1 MARESDQN
9 RHNDISRNNEEVD
22 QHDIGHHHG
31 DTDRSGESTRRL
43 GIVLALVLVFMV
55 VEAVA
60 GWLTNSLA
68 LLADAGH
75 MLTDAG
81 AIALALFASWLTRR
95 PGGPQ
100 RTYGYYRAEILAAL
114 ANAVTLIVIVVF
126 IVIEAY
132 KRLGEPPTVMGL
144 PMMVVATVGL
154 VVNLIGMWVL
164 GGHHGHN
171 HGRKGLNLQG
181 VFWHIIGDALG
192 SIAAIVGGL
201 LVWWQGW
208 HWADPLVSMLIS
220 LIILY
225 GGVRLVLK
233 SVSVLMEISPERID
247 VREVQHALE
256 RLPGVVECHDL
267 HVWTVTSGLESLTAH
282 LVVDPYPADTNLLA
296 CAHGL
301 LQEQFELDHVTIQ
314 VEPVGFSHVDC
325 GFVLPNSS

>member
-1 MARESDQN
+1 MSHRTDDN
-9 RHNDISRNNEEVD
+9 HHNDMSQNNVKT
-22 QHDIGHHHG
+22 HYHGHEHRHG
-31 DTDRSGESTRRL
+31 GNDHSGESTRRL
-43 GIVLALVLVFMV
+43 GIVLALVVVFMV

-81 AIALALFASWLTRR
+81 AIALALFASWLSRR
-95 PGGPQ
+95 PSGPQ

-132 KRLGEPPTVMGL
+132 HRLSEPQTVMGL
-144 PMMVVATVGL
+144 PMMAVASVGL
-154 VVNLIGMWVL
+154 VVNLIGMWIL
-164 GGHHGHN
+164 GGHHGHD
-171 HGRKGLNLQG
+171 HGRQGLNLQG
-181 VFWHIIGDALG
+181 VLWHIIGDALG

-201 LVWWQGW
+201 LVWWQGRY
-208 HWADPLVSMLIS
+208 WADPLVSVLIS

-233 SVSVLMEISPERID
+233 SVSVLMEVSPAEID
-247 VREVQHALE
+247 VREVQRALE

-267 HVWTVTSGLESLTAH
+267 HVWTVTSGLESLSVH
-282 LVVDPYPADTNLLA
+282 LIVDPFPADTDLLA
-296 CAHGL
+296 HAHEVL
-301 LQEQFELDHVTIQ
+301 HERFRLNHVTIQ
-314 VEPVGFSHVDC
+314 VEPVGFAHVEC
-325 GFVLPNSS
+325 EFV

>member
-1 MARESDQN
+1 MSQEDGMD
-9 RHNDISRNNEEVD
+9 HYNDISRNNEEVHR
-22 QHDIGHHHG
+22 HDHEHHHAEN
-31 DTDRSGESTRRL
+31 DRSGESTARL
-43 GIVLALVLVFMV
+43 GIVFALVVVFMF

-81 AIALALFASWLTRR
+81 AIALALFASWLSRR
-95 PGGPQ
+95 PSGPQ

-132 KRLGEPPTVMGL
+132 HRLAEPPTVMGL
-144 PMMVVATVGL
+144 PMMAVASVGL
-154 VVNLIGMWVL
+154 VVNLIGMWIL
-164 GGHHGHN
+164 GGNHGHD
-171 HGRKGLNLQG
+171 HGRQGLNLQG
-181 VFWHIIGDALG
+181 VLWHIIGDALG

-208 HWADPLVSMLIS
+208 YWADPLVSVLIS

-233 SVSVLMEISPERID
+233 SVSVLMEVSPARID
-247 VREVQHALE
+247 VREVQHALKQ
-256 RLPGVVECHDL
+256 LPGVVECHDL
-267 HVWTVTSGLESLTAH
+267 HIWTVTSGLESLSVH
-282 LVVDPYPADTNLLA
+282 LVVEPFPADDDFLTRARELLHERFA
-296 CAHGL
+296 L
-301 LQEQFELDHVTIQ
+301 NHVTIQ
-314 VEPVGFSHVDC
+314 VESIGFSHVECD
-325 GFVLPNSS
+325 FV